1 MAEIS
6 KMELI
11 MTSALNLDMVRF
23 KQALPF
29 AKRLIQDDI
38 MDELRLHLPGGLRAV
53 HQLAHRDREVVV
65 HTMRATGAAA
75 GPAETDTP
83 PETPDE
89 DPIPT
94 PSPPP

>member
-11 MTSALNLDMVRF
+11 MTNALNLDMVRF

-53 HQLAHRDREVVV
+53 HQLAHRDPVVV

-75 GPAETDTP
+75 GP
-83 PETPDE
+83 PETPPAE
-89 DPIPT
+89 T
-94 PSPPP
+94 